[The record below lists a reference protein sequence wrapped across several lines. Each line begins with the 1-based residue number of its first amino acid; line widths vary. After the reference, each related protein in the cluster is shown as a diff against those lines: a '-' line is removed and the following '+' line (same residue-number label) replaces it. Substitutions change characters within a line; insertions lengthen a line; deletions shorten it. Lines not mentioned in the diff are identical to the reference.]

1 VILVLN
7 KPIKDYTFGIMKY
20 KYKVILMVILAGITL
35 FGFITG
41 RYLFLVFMIPLS
53 FDFFNKKDKD

>member
-1 VILVLN
+1 
-7 KPIKDYTFGIMKY
+7 MKY

-35 FGFITG
+35 FGLITG

-53 FDFFNKKDKD
+53 FDFFNKKDTD